1 MAVPLDLMNKTIND
15 DLTKKLLFLNL
26 HFKYKRINICKI
38 MMTPQN
44 KSILQTNDSFL
55 ENSKNELLL
64 ALYEKNYQT
73 AHKIF
78 KKILLHKKSIAALDE
93 NREKLLNQTH
103 VIIKKF
109 SPEIP
114 EYILVEFKKDDKFL
128 KNYLSYSLKQSRKRI
143 CNIDYKSWEDALD
156 LNQAQKNLLFR
167 TVMTFQLTIGCSN
180 FCRRCNEWALPMVRS
195 HFSFNA
201 IKKILYFM
209 SEQKNDEISLYGASD
224 PLDWEEKTVAW
235 KKKAMGC
242 EENRKNVSDIIK
254 YLEKISLQYNIL
266 TKVPKGK
273 KKLLKTLLK
282 SNANLS
288 VSITSKNKNRI
299 SKIEKT
305 LETPISK
312 QHDLDELLIPAG
324 LDEDFIS
331 IKPSITDGYGTEI
344 TPDGAFIIIP
354 TFTSALHPFGHKK
367 IPITSETS
375 FFPIKK
381 TGRDALLIDY
391 FKPLKGYNLKN
402 KTEYL
407 DYLLDVQVESIILDN
422 GKEELTPPGMRS
434 LKEYLEIFE
443 EKPRLQR
450 KKMTRTVLQRLKKK
464 FLFNTNFKNLSTQT
478 KALYL
483 KKIRAHLNLCKKTRC
498 LKAKIATISFF
509 LQSVSIY
516 AVTHPVKTRI
526 MQFLL
531 KKEITDAGGT
541 INSVISCDTADDL
554 LPENFLSDTEIN
566 SFDVF
571 QYYIFQLLDN
581 PNNKT
586 IHKFI
591 NTYPSQYDPVAD
603 IFVLS

>member
-1 MAVPLDLMNKTIND
+1 
-15 DLTKKLLFLNL
+15 
-26 HFKYKRINICKI
+26 

-44 KSILQTNDSFL
+44 RYIVQTNDSFL

-73 AHKIF
+73 AHKVF
-78 KKILLHKKSIAALDE
+78 KKILPHIKSIVALDE
-93 NREKLLNQTH
+93 NREKLLNQIH
-103 VIIKKF
+103 GIIKKL
-109 SPEIP
+109 SPKFP
-114 EYILVEFKKDDKFL
+114 EYVSDKFKKDNKFL
-128 KNYLSYSLKQSRKRI
+128 KNCILSSIKQSTKRI
-143 CNIDYKSWEDALD
+143 CNVDYKSWEEGLC

-167 TVMTFQLTIGCSN
+167 TAMTFQLTIGCSN
-180 FCRRCNEWALPMVRS
+180 FCRRCNEWALPIVRS

-209 SEQKNDEISLYGASD
+209 AEQKNDEISLYGASD
-224 PLDWEEKTVAW
+224 PLDWEEK
-235 KKKAMGC
+235 AMSW
-242 EENRKNVSDIIK
+242 EDNKKNVSDIIK
-254 YLEKISLQYNIL
+254 YLENISLQYNIL
-266 TKVPKGK
+266 TKVPRGK
-273 KKLLKTLLK
+273 KKLFENLLK

-288 VSITSKNKNRI
+288 VSITSKNKRRI

-305 LETPISK
+305 LKTEISK
-312 QHDLDELLIPAG
+312 QHDLDELLIPAR

-344 TPDGAFIIIP
+344 TPAGAFIIIP

-402 KTEYL
+402 KTLYL
-407 DYLLDVQVESIILDN
+407 DYLLNVQVESIILDH

-434 LKEYLEIFE
+434 IKEYLEIFE

-450 KKMTRTVLQRLKKK
+450 KKMTKTVLKRLKRQ
-464 FLFNTNFKNLSTQT
+464 FLCNTNFKNLSTKT
-478 KALYL
+478 KTLYL
-483 KKIRAHLNLCKKTRC
+483 KKIKAHLDLCKKNRC
-498 LKAKIATISFF
+498 LQAKIYAISFF
-509 LQSVSIY
+509 LNSVSMY
-516 AVTHPVKTRI
+516 ANTNPVKIRI

-531 KKEITDAGGT
+531 KYEIADAGDT
-541 INSVISCDTADDL
+541 SNLVNNNEISDDL
-554 LPENFLSDTEIN
+554 LPEILLRDTEID
-566 SFDVF
+566 SFLIF
-571 QYYIFQLLDN
+571 QCYIFQLLDN

-591 NTYPSQYDPVAD
+591 NTYPSKYDPVAD